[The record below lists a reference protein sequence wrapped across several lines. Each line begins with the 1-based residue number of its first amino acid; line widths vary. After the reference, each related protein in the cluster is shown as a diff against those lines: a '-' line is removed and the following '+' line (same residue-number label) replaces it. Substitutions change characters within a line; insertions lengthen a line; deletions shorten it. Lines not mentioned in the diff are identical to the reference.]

1 MAKAIKFYNK
11 AKRKGVISAAVGLVM
26 TLAGIVLLILPLA
39 IPSGPNDIKKNIA
52 FLACGGVSLVTGFCL
67 MISGMTQWLVHPY
80 AVVFT
85 DEGVYDFTG
94 SHKNGMFIEW
104 NNIKD
109 ARIYGKGEMSFI
121 GIDLISLDIANKN
134 ASYKDMREINEHI
147 SNNMPAVIIAQS
159 EIKEP
164 IGSIVKEILQTRLGS
179 ADIFEEETIAPA
191 EPKRATLSF
200 TRDEIEQLQR
210 TGEVKLFDYEKSE
223 REAASKA
230 NEKPRSK
237 TDNIVEAL
245 KTKTD
250 ILYTDIK
257 TEEKNDIKKEVTEE
271 AETEVKAEIKAEEK
285 TEAAPKTEK
294 KTENDI
300 SAATSIDD
308 LLSMLSIGDD
318 K

>member
-52 FLACGGVSLVTGFCL
+52 CLACGGVSLVAGFCL

-164 IGSIVKEILQTRLGS
+164 ICSIVKEILQ
-179 ADIFEEETIAPA
+179 
-191 EPKRATLSF
+191 
-200 TRDEIEQLQR
+200 
-210 TGEVKLFDYEKSE
+210 
-223 REAASKA
+223 
-230 NEKPRSK
+230 
-237 TDNIVEAL
+237 
-245 KTKTD
+245 
-250 ILYTDIK
+250 
-257 TEEKNDIKKEVTEE
+257 
-271 AETEVKAEIKAEEK
+271 
-285 TEAAPKTEK
+285 
-294 KTENDI
+294 
-300 SAATSIDD
+300 
-308 LLSMLSIGDD
+308 M
-318 K
+318 